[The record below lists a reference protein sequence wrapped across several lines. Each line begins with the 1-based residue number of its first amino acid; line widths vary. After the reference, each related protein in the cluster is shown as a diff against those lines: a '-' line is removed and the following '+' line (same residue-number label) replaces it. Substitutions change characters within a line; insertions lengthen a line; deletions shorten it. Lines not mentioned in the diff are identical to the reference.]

1 MSIEDATTQPL
12 TDLDEWER
20 FKADA
25 RERARWATFEGS
37 IEQMERAC
45 LKIPDAWPNRAN
57 PNTPPSKLSR
67 AWYAEEILFAIK
79 SARRLLAAGQAEY
92 AAGEAVL
99 IGALAAESGARHDWP
114 EMRKWREQQDARRRG
129 GLASKHLRGLQAVV
143 DRLVTEHPKVTA
155 QELWNLIPKSEPD
168 DAPIGGFTLYRDG
181 SKIVQVVEDEKGRRE
196 KAISFRSFGRYVTRA
211 RRK

>member
-1 MSIEDATTQPL
+1 MSTEEETTQKPL

-25 RERARWATFEGS
+25 RERARLATFEGS

-45 LKIPDAWPNRAN
+45 LKTPGAWPNRTN

-79 SARRLLAAGQAEY
+79 SARRLLAAGQADY

-99 IGALAAESGARHDWP
+99 IGALAAESEARHDWP

-129 GLASKHLRGLQAVV
+129 GQASKHLRGLQEALN
-143 DRLVTEHPKVTA
+143 RLVTEHPKATA
-155 QELWNLIPKSEPD
+155 CELWNLIPEGEGD
-168 DAPIGGFTLYRDG
+168 NPIGGFIVYRDG
-181 SKIVQVVEDEKGRRE
+181 SKVVQVEDATGRRD
-196 KAISFRSFGRYVTRA
+196 KAISFRSFCRYVKRA
-211 RRK
+211 RSK

>member
-1 MSIEDATTQPL
+1 MSTEEEPTQKPL

-25 RERARWATFEGS
+25 RERARLATFEGS
-37 IEQMERAC
+37 IEQMEHAC
-45 LKIPDAWPNRAN
+45 LKTPGAWPNRAN
-57 PNTPPSKLSR
+57 PNTPPSKPSR

-99 IGALAAESGARHDWP
+99 IGALAAESEARHDWP

-143 DRLVTEHPKVTA
+143 DRLVTEHPKATA
-155 QELWNLIPKSEPD
+155 RELWNLIPENGGD
-168 DAPIGGFTLYRDG
+168 PIGGFIVYRDG
-181 SKIVQVVEDEKGRRE
+181 SNVVQVEDKTGRD
-196 KAISFRSFGRYVTRA
+196 KPIKFRSFCRYVTSA

>member
-1 MSIEDATTQPL
+1 MSTEDATTRKPL

-25 RERARWATFEGS
+25 RERARLATFEGS

-45 LKIPDAWPNRAN
+45 LKTPGAWPNRAN
-57 PNTPPSKLSR
+57 PNTPPSKPSR

-99 IGALAAESGARHDWP
+99 IGALAAESEARHDWP
-114 EMRKWREQQDARRRG
+114 EMRN
-129 GLASKHLRGLQAVV
+129 
-143 DRLVTEHPKVTA
+143 RLVTEHPKATA
-155 QELWNLIPKSEPD
+155 RELWNLVPEGEGD
-168 DAPIGGFTLYRDG
+168 NPIGGFIVYRDG
-181 SKIVQVVEDEKGRRE
+181 SKVVQVEDATGRD
-196 KAISFRSFGRYVTRA
+196 KAISDRSFCRYVKRA
-211 RRK
+211 RSK